1 MMKKVL
7 QDHKDHHIFLHCVHL
22 TCLVLKCCPGIDLNP
37 KTTVMG
43 SGRRDYNV
51 RIFSSL
57 DVIKLILFISKVAS

>member
-1 MMKKVL
+1 MMKKIL
-7 QDHKDHHIFLHCVHL
+7 QDHKGHHISLHCVHM

-51 RIFSSL
+51 RIFSS
-57 DVIKLILFISKVAS
+57 